1 VKGWVHVESYT
12 DPPEQLLKYRSWT
25 LRRGPGEPVVRRLAE
40 GREHGSGMV
49 ARLEGIED
57 RDAAGL
63 LQGSSIAVARSE
75 MPPLKEREYYQ
86 ADLLG
91 LEVVNLEQ
99 VALGVLRQFAP
110 TPGGMM
116 MIVQRA
122 GRDIWI
128 PAAPQYLNKV
138 DLQAG
143 RVTVDW
149 PAELK

>member
-1 VKGWVHVESYT
+1 MHVESYT

-25 LRRGPGEPVVRRLAE
+25 LHGKTGEPVARRLAE

-49 ARLEGIED
+49 VRLEGIED
-57 RDAAGL
+57 RDAARL
-63 LQGSSIAVARSE
+63 LQGAAIAVARSE
-75 MPPLKEREYYQ
+75 MPPLKAREYYQ

-91 LEVVNLEQ
+91 LEVVNLER
-99 VALGVLRQFAP
+99 VNLGVVRQFAP

-122 GRDIWI
+122 GRDVWI

-138 DLQAG
+138 DLEAG
-143 RVTVDW
+143 RIVVDW
-149 PAELK
+149 PAELE